1 MRAIVVRAFGGPEVL
16 RLEEVPSPTPG
27 EGQVRVRLSAAGVN
41 PVETYIRSGAY
52 ARKPALP
59 YTPGTDGA
67 GTVEAIGPGTT
78 GFQPGDRVF
87 VAALLA
93 PRHTGTYAEAIAVDA
108 GFVHPLP
115 AHVTFAQGAALGV
128 PYCTAYRAL
137 FQRAALRAGETVLVH
152 GASGGVGLACLQLAR
167 AAGARVIGSAGTAVG
182 RRLVVAN
189 GAHHALDH
197 SAAGYLD
204 EVVSLTGGRGADVI
218 IEMLAN
224 ANLERD
230 FAALALYGRIV
241 VVGSRGTIEFSP
253 RLIMARE
260 AAVLGMTLWNT
271 PAADATATTAG
282 IAAALEAGVVKP
294 VVAMEL
300 PLAEAPRA
308 HVEVLA
314 PGARGKIVLVP

>member
-1 MRAIVVRAFGGPEVL
+1 MKAIRVSGFGDPAVL
-16 RLEEVPSPTPG
+16 QLADVPVPTPG
-27 EGQVRVRLSAAGVN
+27 PGQILVRIHAAGVN

-52 ARKPALP
+52 ARKPELP

-67 GTVEAIGPGTT
+67 GTVEAAGPGTA
-78 GFQPGDRVF
+78 GLRPGDRVF

-93 PRHTGTYAEAIAVDA
+93 PRHTGTYADAIAVDA
-108 GFVHPLP
+108 GFVHPLA
-115 AHVTFAQGAALGV
+115 AHVPFAQGAAIGV
-128 PYCTAYRAL
+128 PYYTAYRAL
-137 FQRAALRAGETVLVH
+137 FQRAALRAGEAVLVH
-152 GASGGVGLACLQLAR
+152 GASGGVGIACLQLAR
-167 AAGARVIGSAGTAVG
+167 AAGARVIGTAGTAVG

-197 SAAGYLD
+197 SVAGYLD

-253 RLIMARE
+253 RLTMARE
-260 AAVLGMTLWNT
+260 AAVLGMALWNT
-271 PAADATATTAG
+271 PAADAAAMTAG
-282 IAAALEAGVVKP
+282 VAAALEAGVVKP
-294 VVAMEL
+294 VVATEL
-300 PLAEAPRA
+300 PLAEAARA

>member
-16 RLEEVPSPTPG
+16 RLEEMPPPTPG
-27 EGQVRVRLSAAGVN
+27 EGQVRVRLSATGVN

-67 GTVEAIGPGTT
+67 GTVEAVGPGTT

-93 PRHTGTYAEAIAVDA
+93 PRHTGTYADAIAVDA

-137 FQRAALRAGETVLVH
+137 FQRATLRAGETVFVH
-152 GASGGVGLACLQLAR
+152 GASGGVGIACLQLAR
-167 AAGARVIGSAGTAVG
+167 AAGARVIGTAGTAVG

-218 IEMLAN
+218 VEMLAN

-253 RLIMARE
+253 RLTMARE

-271 PAADATATTAG
+271 PAADAAAMTAG

-294 VVAMEL
+294 VVAMER

>member
-16 RLEEVPSPTPG
+16 RLEEVPPPMPG

-67 GTVEAIGPGTT
+67 GTVEAVGPGTT
-78 GFQPGDRVF
+78 GLQAGDRVF

-137 FQRAALRAGETVLVH
+137 FQRATLRAGETVFVH
-152 GASGGVGLACLQLAR
+152 GASGGVGIACLQLAR
-167 AAGARVIGSAGTAVG
+167 AAGARVIGTAGTAVG

-197 SAAGYLD
+197 SVAGYLD

-253 RLIMARE
+253 RLTMARE

-271 PAADATATTAG
+271 PAADAAAMTAG